1 MYAVSFSKRQLIIMT
16 LSMIE
21 KTHINTARIT
31 LTSFLAYFVLSAI
44 ISPLGIVS
52 QPMADYYGVSITQ
65 ATAIFS
71 YLTTGILI
79 GSLIAVFIFDY
90 LKVKW
95 VVIFSALIIAGSL
108 WAAYILDSFTLLP
121 VCLFFVGL
129 GCGIDLSSAAV
140 VITRSYSEKLRPSM
154 LLLTDS
160 SYSGAGS
167 LSTYLATSLIASG
180 AIWFSVYILAFS
192 AIALLLLMALVST
205 YPAREIPLKRAEDN
219 SKWPLSV
226 FVCGAALLFY
236 LLGLVVIYSWVP
248 NYAQTVLG
256 LSADNAGALVGRFF
270 GGMFLGQLAMFVFVL
285 FLPVRVLVI
294 ICCIGTT
301 ALSAMLWKDVGIGLS
316 SVMFGLGFISGGI
329 LKVAIAYGTTLT
341 HASSPKMVSYL
352 LLNTALGTAIAPALS
367 AWIVDISGV
376 TEVIIF
382 ATICYALTGLL
393 LMLSFALKSNDRET
407 LITT

>member
-1 MYAVSFSKRQLIIMT
+1 
-16 LSMIE
+16 MIAR
-21 KTHINTARIT
+21 THINTARIT

-52 QPMADYYGVSITQ
+52 QPMAKHYGVSITH

-108 WAAYILDSFTLLP
+108 WAAYVLDSFKLLP
-121 VCLFFVGL
+121 FCLFFVGL

-167 LSTYLATSLIASG
+167 LSTFLATSLIASG
-180 AIWFSVYILAFS
+180 AIWFSVYMLAFS

-205 YPAREIPLKRAEDN
+205 YPTREAPVANVESN

-248 NYAQTVLG
+248 NYAQTILG
-256 LSADNAGALVGRFF
+256 FSADSAGALVGRFF

-285 FLPVRVLVI
+285 FLPVRFLMI
-294 ICCIGTT
+294 FCCIGT
-301 ALSAMLWKDVGIGLS
+301 AVLSAMLWGNVGIS
-316 SVMFGLGFISGGI
+316 PSNIMFGLGFISGGI

-341 HASSPKMVSYL
+341 QASSPKMVSYL

-367 AWIVDISGV
+367 AWIVEAFGV
-376 TEVIIF
+376 TEVIMF
-382 ATICYALTGLL
+382 ATACYVITGVLL
-393 LMLSFALKSNDRET
+393 ILSFVLQANSNEVLTTTQLKTDYNRP
-407 LITT
+407 